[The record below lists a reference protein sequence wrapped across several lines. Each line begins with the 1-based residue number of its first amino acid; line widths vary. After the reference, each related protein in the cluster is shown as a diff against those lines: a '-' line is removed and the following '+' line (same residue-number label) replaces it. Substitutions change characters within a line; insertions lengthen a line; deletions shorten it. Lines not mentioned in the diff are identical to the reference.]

1 MNRRSFLL
9 LLIAL
14 MLCIPIFGILS
25 TIPSTTAQNSNIEI
39 TKVARIS
46 GNFLEM
52 DFVNHGKSDVSV
64 SVGGFYYFDA
74 PTPPYEIKYN
84 EVSLYFVNDAY
95 HYTVSYENVSTEP
108 WTQFWTPVPAGQTVR
123 CFTQGT
129 LQSVDNWVVYRAQVC
144 ENWQFYQLYPDMKV
158 AYIGTGNHDAR
169 VPTVLYNDGR
179 HSMGGKHLPFFLG
192 DPQHY
197 ELTRG
202 DSSSL
207 VFGLY
212 KFSGGVPQESD
223 LLCGRRLNF
232 YIDDTPAPGVLWYHN
247 SSSCVVAS
255 GGLSISPQDT
265 ATLSPGMHMFTAE
278 FLGDSTYGPS
288 SCKLIF
294 KVG

>member
-108 WTQFWTPVPAGQTVR
+108 
-123 CFTQGT
+123 
-129 LQSVDNWVVYRAQVC
+129 
-144 ENWQFYQLYPDMKV
+144 
-158 AYIGTGNHDAR
+158 
-169 VPTVLYNDGR
+169 
-179 HSMGGKHLPFFLG
+179 
-192 DPQHY
+192 
-197 ELTRG
+197 
-202 DSSSL
+202 
-207 VFGLY
+207 
-212 KFSGGVPQESD
+212 
-223 LLCGRRLNF
+223 
-232 YIDDTPAPGVLWYHN
+232 
-247 SSSCVVAS
+247 
-255 GGLSISPQDT
+255 
-265 ATLSPGMHMFTAE
+265 
-278 FLGDSTYGPS
+278 
-288 SCKLIF
+288 
-294 KVG
+294 